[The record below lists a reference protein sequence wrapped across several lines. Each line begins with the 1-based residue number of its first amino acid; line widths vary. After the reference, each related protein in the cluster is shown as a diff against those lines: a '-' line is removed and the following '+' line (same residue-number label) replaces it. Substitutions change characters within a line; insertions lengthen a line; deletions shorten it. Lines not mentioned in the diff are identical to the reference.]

1 MPILEVSRL
10 RASPASGNR
19 SGRSRIVL
27 NDVSFSIDSGKTFGL
42 LGESGSGKS
51 TIARCIAGLAIP
63 DAGSIS
69 FDSMNIFPETQNRSK
84 VGRGIQMLFQ
94 NHTASL
100 DPRMTIRASLMEG
113 IQSSTG
119 EPDGGEAERAAE
131 MYGLPKELLRR
142 RPHELS
148 GGQRQ
153 RVALARAMSAAPKL
167 LILDE
172 PTSSLDAA
180 TQIAILK
187 LVKEL
192 QTEKRFAMLYISHDL
207 ATTSLMCDAIG
218 ELKGGVIV
226 ETN

>member
-1 MPILEVSRL
+1 
-10 RASPASGNR
+10 
-19 SGRSRIVL
+19 
-27 NDVSFSIDSGKTFGL
+27 
-42 LGESGSGKS
+42 
-51 TIARCIAGLAIP
+51 
-63 DAGSIS
+63 
-69 FDSMNIFPETQNRSK
+69 
-84 VGRGIQMLFQ
+84 
-94 NHTASL
+94 
-100 DPRMTIRASLMEG
+100 
-113 IQSSTG
+113 
-119 EPDGGEAERAAE
+119 

-218 ELKGGVIV
+218 VLKGGVIV